1 MMMIGYPAQDVDAMV
16 ETASAKE
23 WEKNQPQNADGDCK
37 NRAARSLE
45 FAITDLDAV
54 CDLINEAVEILLDTV
69 EGDKVSSLLDDGERL
84 LKELK
89 QIKKQFRGVKE

>member
-37 NRAARSLE
+37 NRAAKSLGY
-45 FAITDLDAV
+45 AITDLDAV

-69 EGDKVSSLLDDGERL
+69 EGDRVSSLLDEGERF

-89 QIKKQFRGVKE
+89 EAKKQLKGVKE